1 MSGEATAKLHQT
13 VKRGIFR
20 ARVLE
25 IIKER
30 ERACS
35 HFVGAICRMFTK
47 GFTPMKV
54 NDVLPN
60 LSPPVRIWIEFFDAV
75 FVPPPER
82 PRELARWLRS

>member
-30 ERACS
+30 ER
-35 HFVGAICRMFTK
+35 
-47 GFTPMKV
+47 
-54 NDVLPN
+54 
-60 LSPPVRIWIEFFDAV
+60 
-75 FVPPPER
+75 
-82 PRELARWLRS
+82 ELEVTL